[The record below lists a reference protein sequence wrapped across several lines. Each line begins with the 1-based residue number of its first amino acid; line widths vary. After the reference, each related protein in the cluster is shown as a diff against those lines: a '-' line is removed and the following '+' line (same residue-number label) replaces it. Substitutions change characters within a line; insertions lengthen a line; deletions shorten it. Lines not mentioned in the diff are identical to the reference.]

1 MKTGI
6 KNKKVLCIILVG
18 IMIICAFSGCSK
30 THKEKKPGEIYLY
43 YTNKDRTRLVSTT
56 YEPKEKDTLA
66 QVEEVLTHMNKTSKK
81 LNYITAK
88 PENVE
93 ILGYTLYDKTV
104 NIDFASS
111 YYEMSKV
118 TELLCR
124 SAIVLSISQL
134 KGVDYVRFTVNGEGL
149 VLDGN
154 NEIGSMKTDDF
165 VADEESNI
173 NSFRKLDVVV
183 YYADKEGKKLVQA
196 DYSGIYDI
204 NTSVEK
210 MIIEK
215 LINGPDNDQ
224 CQRTIPSGV
233 KLLSVMTKD
242 GICYV
247 NFDNSFLTENIDI
260 SPKLEVYSIVNSLCE
275 LSYINKVQISINGET
290 DIKFKDSISLEYAFS
305 RNLDVVK

>member
-1 MKTGI
+1 MKSGI
-6 KNKKVLCIILVG
+6 KNKKVFCIILVG
-18 IMIICAFSGCSK
+18 IMIICTFSGCSK
-30 THKEKKPGEIYLY
+30 GKKEKKPEEIYLY

-56 YEPKEKDTLA
+56 YAPKKKDTLD
-66 QVEEVLTHMNKTSKK
+66 QVEEVLERMNKTSKK
-81 LNYITAK
+81 LNYVTAK

-104 NIDFASS
+104 NVDFDSS

-134 KGVDYVRFTVNGEGL
+134 KGVDYVRFTVNGESL

-196 DYSGIYDI
+196 DYSGVYDI

-247 NFDNSFLTENIDI
+247 NFDNTFLTENIDI